1 MHENLVTR
9 VKLLVCTLTHST
21 TPNLSI
27 SLPAERKGELE
38 ADMQI
43 DFSLPWNSVGW
54 FYVIKSSGTVGR
66 LYPVLTGPNLKA
78 HIQENVG
85 EILGLCRRRES
96 SKAC

>member
-21 TPNLSI
+21 TQNLSI
-27 SLPAERKGELE
+27 SLPAERKGKLQ

-54 FYVIKSSGTVGR
+54 FYVIKSSGTMGQALPRVDSSQSHSTHPRKRGKDSGT
-66 LYPVLTGPNLKA
+66 L
-78 HIQENVG
+78 QEVVK
-85 EILGLCRRRES
+85 L
-96 SKAC
+96 

>member
-1 MHENLVTR
+1 MHENLATCVQ
-9 VKLLVCTLTHST
+9 LLFCTLTHST

-27 SLPAERKGELE
+27 SLPVDTKGKLE
-38 ADMQI
+38 ADMQR